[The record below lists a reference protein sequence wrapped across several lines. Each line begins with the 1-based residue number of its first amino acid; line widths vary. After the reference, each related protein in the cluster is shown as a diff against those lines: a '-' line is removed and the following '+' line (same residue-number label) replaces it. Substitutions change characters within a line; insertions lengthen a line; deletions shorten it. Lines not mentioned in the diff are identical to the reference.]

1 MSEQKKPGYSE
12 ELDRWTEGLIEAL
25 GEISDED
32 LYLQEVEKIKKA
44 IREKMLESYRNG
56 LKAKPRSFPQP
67 TKGNR

>member
-1 MSEQKKPGYSE
+1 MSEQKKPGYFE

-25 GEISDED
+25 GEIGDED